1 MPLPCSPASTSE
13 KGDSSRSATD
23 YESESDLIT
32 PTPGPT
38 NPSLRTHANLS
49 TPVPPFSSWSSNR
62 DHRFYDFTSESEVER
77 PKRAVYHSTT
87 ASEVE
92 EDLSKHSHIEPH
104 SSNPSTSK
112 LSDIQERPAKAT
124 APTSDKKDIGD
135 HLETEG
141 HPSEPYVNPK
151 ESEQTKRK
159 SPQSSP
165 RPSPGRRLKSSP
177 KTSPR
182 QSPERGI
189 KLAPKNIPRQASS
202 NSLNPSRGS
211 PLLEPRRS
219 VTFCST
225 VSTRPD
231 GSDRASSFMSRRNN
245 ASSDRAREEAESSAD
260 ENTAIVKRRTGVG
273 TYGSTDPEHT
283 VTAGYDGAAEEGL
296 DRELSPVERR
306 RKSGTS
312 SRVASTRGGRDSRQG
327 SVGTSQESEDEGDG
341 EHYWRQLVEKYGSVE
356 LENKGSVARD
366 HLALER
372 TFLAWLRTSLSFAS
386 IGIAI
391 TQLFRLNT
399 SIANEDGS
407 KATTAVNN
415 IDREKLRQLGKP
427 LGVTFLGVSILI
439 LLLGFH
445 RYFESQHY
453 VIRGKFPAS
462 RGSIMV
468 VSFVAGALI
477 VASLVVVISV
487 APSAFET

>member
-1 MPLPCSPASTSE
+1 
-13 KGDSSRSATD
+13 
-23 YESESDLIT
+23 
-32 PTPGPT
+32 
-38 NPSLRTHANLS
+38 
-49 TPVPPFSSWSSNR
+49 
-62 DHRFYDFTSESEVER
+62 
-77 PKRAVYHSTT
+77 
-87 ASEVE
+87 
-92 EDLSKHSHIEPH
+92 
-104 SSNPSTSK
+104 
-112 LSDIQERPAKAT
+112 
-124 APTSDKKDIGD
+124 
-135 HLETEG
+135 
-141 HPSEPYVNPK
+141 
-151 ESEQTKRK
+151 
-159 SPQSSP
+159 
-165 RPSPGRRLKSSP
+165 
-177 KTSPR
+177 
-182 QSPERGI
+182 
-189 KLAPKNIPRQASS
+189 
-202 NSLNPSRGS
+202 
-211 PLLEPRRS
+211 
-219 VTFCST
+219 
-225 VSTRPD
+225 
-231 GSDRASSFMSRRNN
+231 MSRRNN

-273 TYGSTDPEHT
+273 TYGSTDTEHT

>member
-13 KGDSSRSATD
+13 TGGSSRSATE

-32 PTPGPT
+32 PRPGPA

-49 TPVPPFSSWSSNR
+49 TPVPPFSSWSSSR
-62 DHRFYDFTSESEVER
+62 DRRFYDFTSESEVER
-77 PKRAVYHSTT
+77 PKRGVYHSTT
-87 ASEVE
+87 ASEFE
-92 EDLSKHSHIEPH
+92 EDSSSKDKAGSRTSH
-104 SSNPSTSK
+104 PSTLRLPENQGK
-112 LSDIQERPAKAT
+112 PINPAV
-124 APTSDKKDIGD
+124 PTTDKKDIGEQ
-135 HLETEG
+135 LETEG
-141 HPSEPYVNPK
+141 HPPEPYAKPIK
-151 ESEQTKRK
+151 SEQPRKK
-159 SPQSSP
+159 SPRSSP
-165 RPSPGRRLKSSP
+165 RSSPGRRQGSSP

-182 QSPERGI
+182 QSPERSAKSG
-189 KLAPKNIPRQASS
+189 LGNISRQASS
-202 NSLNPSRGS
+202 RSLAPGKASPS
-211 PLLEPRRS
+211 LEPRRS

-225 VSTRPD
+225 LSARPD
-231 GSDRASSFMSRRNN
+231 SFERSSSFMSRRNN
-245 ASSDRAREEAESSAD
+245 ANPDRARDEAESSAD
-260 ENTAIVKRRTGVG
+260 ENTAIVRRRTGVG

-283 VTAGYDGAAEEGL
+283 ATAGYDGAAEEGL
-296 DRELSPVERR
+296 DREPSPIERR
-306 RKSGTS
+306 KKSGTS
-312 SRVASTRGGRDSRQG
+312 QRAASTRGGRDSRQG
-327 SVGTSQESEDEGDG
+327 SVGTGQESEEEGDR

-399 SIANEDGS
+399 SIANEDDS
-407 KATTAVNN
+407 KSAAVVNN
-415 IDREKLRQLGKP
+415 IDRERLRQLGKP

-477 VASLVVVISV
+477 VASLVVVIAV

>member
-32 PTPGPT
+32 PTPGPA

-62 DHRFYDFTSESEVER
+62 DHRFYDFTSESEIER
-77 PKRAVYHSTT
+77 PKRGVYHSTT

-92 EDLSKHSHIEPH
+92 EDLSKQPQVEPYPLKPPT
-104 SSNPSTSK
+104 SN
-112 LSDIQERPAKAT
+112 LSETPGKPARAT
-124 APTSDKKDIGD
+124 APTSDKKDTGD

-141 HPSEPYVNPK
+141 HPFKPYVKPTETEQPK
-151 ESEQTKRK
+151 KK
-159 SPQSSP
+159 SPRSSP
-165 RPSPGRRLKSSP
+165 KASPGRHSKSSP

-231 GSDRASSFMSRRNN
+231 GFDRASSFMSRRNN

-260 ENTAIVKRRTGVG
+260 ENTAIVRRRTGVG
-273 TYGSTDPEHT
+273 TYGSTDPEHI

-306 RKSGTS
+306 RKSGTP
-312 SRVASTRGGRDSRQG
+312 SRAASTRGGRDSRQG
-327 SVGTSQESEDEGDG
+327 SVGTSQESEDEGDR

-366 HLALER
+366 HLALGKAER
-372 TFLAWLRTSLSFAS
+372 LDT
-386 IGIAI
+386 
-391 TQLFRLNT
+391 
-399 SIANEDGS
+399 
-407 KATTAVNN
+407 
-415 IDREKLRQLGKP
+415 
-427 LGVTFLGVSILI
+427 
-439 LLLGFH
+439 
-445 RYFESQHY
+445 
-453 VIRGKFPAS
+453 IRHS
-462 RGSIMV
+462 
-468 VSFVAGALI
+468 
-477 VASLVVVISV
+477 
-487 APSAFET
+487 